1 MLAHETAP
9 VAEDVCVL
17 PLTIQLLGPFEVRL
31 HGQPL
36 PRLRSR
42 KGLWLLALLTL
53 RSLSSMSGDCRG
65 IIPGQRL

>member
-1 MLAHETAP
+1 MTAHETAI
-9 VAEDVCVL
+9 ATEDVRVSS
-17 PLTIQLLGPFEVRL
+17 LTIHLLGPFEVRF

-36 PRLRSR
+36 PHLRSR

-53 RSLSSMSGDCRG
+53 RSLSSMSGDCLG